1 MCKYG
6 KDNNK
11 SGLCWANIDYDTF
24 GFCWASMDNDND
36 ILGLSRA
43 KRIGLRYGE
52 GGFPWTRRRRGG
64 GGKQIIWGS
73 PLPQSTATTRHQH
86 LREMANR
93 LDKGRDDKKSY
104 VCNQYGIYC
113 CCRVL

>member
-1 MCKYG
+1 
-6 KDNNK
+6 
-11 SGLCWANIDYDTF
+11 
-24 GFCWASMDNDND
+24 MDNDND
-36 ILGLSRA
+36 RLGLSWA

-73 PLPQSTATTRHQH
+73 PLPQSTATTRSQH